1 MTDSSRPNGNDDRTP
16 NSGPG
21 AKKVY
26 RRPEILSIEKMEIV
40 AAVCTYP
47 GKANLAMCSSGP
59 ISS

>member
-1 MTDSSRPNGNDDRTP
+1 MTDSSRTPANSDRSP
-16 NSGPG
+16 KRDG
-21 AKKVY
+21 AKKAY

-47 GKANLAMCSSGP
+47 GKADLISCPSGP